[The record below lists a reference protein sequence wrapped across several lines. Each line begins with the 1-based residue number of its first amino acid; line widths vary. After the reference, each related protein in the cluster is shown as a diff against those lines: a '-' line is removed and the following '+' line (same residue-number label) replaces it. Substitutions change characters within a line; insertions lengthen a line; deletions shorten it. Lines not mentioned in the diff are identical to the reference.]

1 MNISLPSLMLLFF
14 VALADLL
21 ILYFYSKVCDIGG
34 NMYVFYIFRLIFA
47 IKYNYVAF
55 ILGNT

>member
-1 MNISLPSLMLLFF
+1 M
-14 VALADLL
+14 
-21 ILYFYSKVCDIGG
+21 LYFYSKVCDVGG

-55 ILGNT
+55 ILVNT